1 MTTEW
6 MRCWNASAVLPDR
19 RLVRRLDKLVE
30 DLSRNPQASLM
41 KASGNWAGGKAAYR
55 FLG

>member
-1 MTTEW
+1 MPSDW
-6 MRCWNASAVLPDR
+6 KKCWDAQAVLPDR
-19 RLVRRLDKLVE
+19 RLVRRLDKMVE

-41 KASGNWAGGKAAYR
+41 KASGGWAGGKAAYR

>member
-1 MTTEW
+1 MSTEW
-6 MRCWNASAVLPDR
+6 MRCWNANAVLPDR